1 VAAEKVIEKS
11 LDKEAHR
18 ELIDKVLEESGTLK
32 TFTYEELRMAN
43 SVYARRYAQAVFR
56 MALENQEQNKLQSD
70 LRKVSSICRDEA
82 LFALLENPGVSFQ
95 EKEKVLSERLGEV
108 NPMVLK
114 LVSMLVAK
122 GRLELVEY
130 VSDEFQQLLDGYR
143 GVEGAGVAEVI
154 TAIPLDNEERLK
166 IGERITEIVGKP
178 VVLKP
183 KVDPGIIGGIIIR
196 VGDRLIDG
204 SIRGKLVSLR
214 KDIGTVGK

>member
-1 VAAEKVIEKS
+1 
-11 LDKEAHR
+11 
-18 ELIDKVLEESGTLK
+18 
-32 TFTYEELRMAN
+32 MAN

-82 LFALLENPGVSFQ
+82 LFALLENPDVSFQ
-95 EKEKVLSERLGEV
+95 EKEKVLFERLGEV
-108 NPMVLK
+108 NPTVLK
-114 LVSMLVAK
+114 LVSMLAAK
-122 GRLELVEY
+122 GRLELIEY
-130 VSDEFQQLLDGYR
+130 ISDEYQQLLDGYR
-143 GVEGAGVAEVI
+143 GVEGVEVAEVI
-154 TAIPLDNEERLK
+154 TAIPLDNEEKLR
-166 IGERITEIVGKP
+166 IGERITGILGKP

-214 KDIGTVGK
+214 KDIGTAGK